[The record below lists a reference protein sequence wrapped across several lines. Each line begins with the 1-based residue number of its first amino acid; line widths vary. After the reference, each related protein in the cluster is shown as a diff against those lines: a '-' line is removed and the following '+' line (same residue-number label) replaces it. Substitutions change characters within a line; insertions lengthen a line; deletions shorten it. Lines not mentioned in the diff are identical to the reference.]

1 MAGTSFVD
9 ADAILKDWYHG
20 DKVYPQFIEATELLN
35 AVEARKDGVVNEVG
49 GRQVIFP
56 LRRGLTQG
64 LGARAQ
70 GSSVLPL
77 ARRQLLNVVKF
88 PMKKNFARVQIDGD
102 AWRAAMGDR
111 DSFVNLIRE
120 ETNVALASHAKEL
133 NFQLYGDGTGL
144 RSTITALPGGGGPG
158 TFDVVVDS
166 VRGTFE
172 DMLLDA
178 YSNFTAGTVRFLTV
192 AGSEVVVNSVD
203 RNTNTIN
210 ITTPGAAP
218 AFVVGDSFARNGNR
232 NNEMMGLNGIVND
245 ASGLA
250 ALQNIT
256 VATNPWWTAFVIDP
270 GVPTAITLEN
280 MELAYNAAMQQNGMA
295 PNKIFT
301 SFGVKTRYEQLL
313 VNLKRYIKESNSLP
327 VLDGGYERLS
337 YNNVPMIF
345 DTDCQPDRAYFMQM
359 KQVALF
365 HQFGYEWVSSP
376 DKKNLWDRVE
386 GLDAY
391 EAVGIY
397 EAEFAV
403 YRRNA
408 LARIDNILVP

>member
-1 MAGTSFVD
+1 MAGTNFTD

-35 AVEARKDGVVNEVG
+35 AIEGSKEGVVNEVG

-70 GSSVLPL
+70 GNNVLPL
-77 ARRQLLNVVKF
+77 ARRQLLNAVKF
-88 PMKKNFARVQIDGD
+88 PMKKNYARVQVDGD
-102 AWRAAMGDR
+102 AWRAAMGNR

-120 ETNVALASHAKEL
+120 ETNVALMSHAKEL
-133 NFQLYGDGTGL
+133 NFQLYGNGSGL
-144 RSTITALPGGGGPG
+144 RGTITVVHGGGGPG
-158 TFDVVVDS
+158 TFDVEVDDI
-166 VRGTFE
+166 RGFYE

-178 YSNFTAGTVRFLTV
+178 YSNYSAGTVRYLTV
-192 AGSEVVVNSVD
+192 AGAEIVVNSVD

-218 AFVVGDSFARNGNR
+218 ALQVGDGLCRNGNR
-232 NNEMMGLNGIVND
+232 NAEMMGLDGIVND

-250 ALQNIT
+250 SLQNIT
-256 VATNPWWTAFVIDP
+256 VATNPWWQAFVQDP
-270 GVPTAITLEN
+270 GVPTALTLEQ
-280 MELAYNAAMQQNGMA
+280 MELAYNAALQQNGM
-295 PNKIFT
+295 PPDKIFT
-301 SFGVKTRYEQLL
+301 SFKVKTKYEQLL
-313 VNLKRYIKESNSLP
+313 VNLKRYVKESNSLP

-345 DTDCQPDRAYFMQM
+345 DTDCQEDRAYFLQM
-359 KQVALF
+359 KQLRMF

-397 EAEFAV
+397 EAELAV

-408 LARIDNILVP
+408 LARIDNILV